1 MSNTRPQDDFL
12 DEHDPVFF
20 LVATYGE
27 GDPTDSAVEFQ
38 RWLLDAGQRASG
50 CLAHVRY
57 GVFGLGNRQYDQV
70 LCCGPPV
77 RLRVRL
83 WSARTVICNI

>member
-1 MSNTRPQDDFL
+1 MWPILLFLMRCTQDDFL

-38 RWLLDAGQRASG
+38 RWLLDAGQRAPG

-70 LCCGPPV
+70 RCGV
-77 RLRVRL
+77 
-83 WSARTVICNI
+83 